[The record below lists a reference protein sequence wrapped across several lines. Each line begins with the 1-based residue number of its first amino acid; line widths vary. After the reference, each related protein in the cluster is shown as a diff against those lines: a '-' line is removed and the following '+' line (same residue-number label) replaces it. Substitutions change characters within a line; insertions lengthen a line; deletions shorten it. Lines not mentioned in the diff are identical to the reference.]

1 MLSPV
6 DIDLYQRDQQKLE
19 QLSEE
24 LNKVK
29 ETLNSLQ
36 SKIIKSRVQLTET

>member
-1 MLSPV
+1 MLRPV

-24 LNKVK
+24 LANVK
-29 ETLNSLQ
+29 ETLTAVQAKL
-36 SKIIKSRVQLTET
+36 IKSRVAL

>member
-36 SKIIKSRVQLTET
+36 SKIIKSRVQLNET